1 MSKLTKASLK
11 RAFTWF
17 ESGPVILV
25 ASNDGS
31 MDNVMTISWHMVMDF
46 SPHIAITTGSWNES
60 YKTIIRTKEAVLC
73 VPDASMINTV
83 IKIGTVHGS
92 EADKF
97 EEYGLSRQKA
107 SKVKAPLITDCT
119 ACLECKLEGHIEEYG
134 ILIFKGVQLWEG
146 KDPAPKLI
154 HANGDGTFF
163 EDGKLMNKREM
174 MRQWVPEGCERL
186 L

>member
-60 YKTIIRTKEAVLC
+60 YESILKTNEAVLC
-73 VPDASMINTV
+73 VPDTSMIDTV

-92 EADKF
+92 EVNKF
-97 EEYGLSRQKA
+97 DDFGLNKQKA
-107 SKVKAPLITDCT
+107 SKVKSPLITDCS
-119 ACLECKLEGHIEEYG
+119 ACLECKLEEHIEAYG
-134 ILIFKGVQLWEG
+134 ILIFKGIQLWEG
-146 KDPAPKLI
+146 NNPKSKLL

-163 EDGKLMNKREM
+163 EEGKLLYKREM
-174 MRQWVPEGCERL
+174 MRQWIPEGSERL
-186 L
+186 